1 MSQGVMGNVGN
12 PPDNR
17 QSQPADPE
25 RLQREAMAWLS
36 LLSSGTATQADAE
49 ELKAWCRQDPSHAG
63 AYARAARVW
72 DRLGTVAAQA
82 ERPQIARPAASSTPV
97 LVRRAFLGGA
107 IAASVTGATYV
118 AVHPPLG
125 LWPSLAE
132 LRADVRTAP
141 GERRRLDLAEGVSVD
156 LNTRSSLALGAGHDA
171 GIELIRGEAII
182 AAAPNADKSCTVV
195 AGGGRIVAARAKFDV
210 RHDGDD
216 RVVVICLDGRVKVE
230 HVAQAVVLETNQ
242 KVIYDR
248 FGIGETERVDPVTA
262 TAWQEGRL
270 VFRKAALSDVISEVN
285 RYRSGRIILM
295 NRHLGE
301 RLIDASFQLNRL
313 ENVLVYLEQAFAV
326 AVRQLPGG
334 LVLVG

>member
-49 ELKAWCRQDPSHAG
+49 ALKAWCRQDPSHAR
-63 AYARAARVW
+63 AYARAARLW

-82 ERPQIARPAASSTPV
+82 ERPHIAQPAAGSAPA
-97 LVRRAFLGGA
+97 LARRAFLGGA
-107 IAASVTGATYV
+107 VAASAACATYV
-118 AVHPPLG
+118 AMHPPLG

-141 GERRRLDLAEGVSVD
+141 GERRRLDVANGVSVD
-156 LNTRSSLALGAGHDA
+156 LNTRSSLALAAGNDA

-182 AAAPNADKSCTVV
+182 AAAANADKSCTVI
-195 AGGGRIVAARAKFDV
+195 AGGGRIVAARATFDV
-210 RHDGDD
+210 RHDADD
-216 RVVVICLDGRVKVE
+216 RVAVICLDGRVKVE
-230 HVAQAVVLETNQ
+230 RDAQAVVLETNQ

-313 ENVLVYLEQAFAV
+313 ENVLVFLQQAFAV
-326 AVRQLPGG
+326 GVRQLPGG

>member
-1 MSQGVMGNVGN
+1 MSQDVMGNVGN

-17 QSQPADPE
+17 QLQPADPE

-49 ELKAWCRQDPSHAG
+49 ALKTWCRQDPSHAR

-72 DRLGTVAAQA
+72 DGLGKVAAQA
-82 ERPQIARPAASSTPV
+82 ERPHIARSAASSSPV
-97 LVRRAFLGGA
+97 LARRAFLGGA
-107 IAASVTGATYV
+107 VAASAACATYV
-118 AVHPPLG
+118 GVHPPLG

-141 GERRRLDLAEGVSVD
+141 GERRRLDVAEGVSVD
-156 LNTRSSLALGAGHDA
+156 LNTRSSLALGAGSDA

-182 AAAPNADKSCTVV
+182 AAAPNADKSCTVI

-210 RHDGDD
+210 RHDADD
-216 RVVVICLDGRVKVE
+216 RVAVICLDGRVKVE
-230 HVAQAVVLETNQ
+230 RQAQAVVLETNQ